1 MAENRE
7 FIKGNIPYPSQ
18 LASFDTK
25 ITKEFGFAIA
35 SAIESDW
42 FYSVGIGDAPCKF
55 YTNRANFF
63 ERRIYAKGQVPM
75 QKYLPSLGTNG
86 DTSLLNLSKKALSIS
101 PKLVDVVVN
110 GMVNRNYSVRAD
122 AVDPISRDNREGY
135 RQQIVED
142 MNALPIIKTA
152 KETLGVDIGNI
163 PTDDLPETSD
173 ELAIHMQLEY
183 KPSNCLSE
191 QLLITSVMEENM
203 YDKTINN
210 RITTDLVVCGIAWVK
225 NRFTPSKGILVEYVD
240 PADKVHSLTKDPYFR
255 DCFYHGEFKTT
266 LISDVLIEYPHLT
279 EDQKKQLQSS
289 SESWYTYHRLNQN
302 ERIKGSTNLLY
313 FTYKTTR
320 ERARKIKEKSTGEKV
335 VSDASEFFDENAL
348 AEKGQTNDFK
358 RASIVEEILFEGV
371 YVLGTDILLKWEV
384 AENMSRP
391 KSNKRK
397 VIEQYQGCAPN
408 YQDGYIDS
416 LVARM
421 MPIEDKLNINEL
433 KAEQI
438 IQGITPDGIAIDLD
452 AIAEL
457 DLGDGKITTAQDQ
470 FNMYLQKGSFFY
482 RSYGA
487 SGEFN
492 NAQLPFKEVMTG
504 DSLNK
509 LNALQNRSNYYFNLM
524 TDVIGLNKAS
534 DASTPDKDSLVGI
547 QKLAALNSNIA
558 TRHILDG
565 STYITLKTAEA
576 ISYRVA
582 DILKYFPELK
592 EDLIRKI
599 GATSVADLES
609 IQNLHLS
616 DFAIF
621 LDLEPDD
628 EEKAMLNA
636 DLTDAMT
643 KGYIGIDDKY
653 KINGIKILDLAVQ
666 YLSVLIKKR
675 EKKQQEMKAQEFKV
689 QADENIRASQ
699 TAEQAKQQT
708 AQMQAQFDAQKQQ
721 MVTEGELQ
729 KEVVRGEQDR
739 LTEQLKGDLNI
750 QLQYIVNAG
759 TVQKQ
764 EDAENRKDDRT
775 RIQATQQSKLVE
787 QRQKE
792 QGSTDF
798 EAENENMDAFQLN
811 K

>member
-1 MAENRE
+1 MAVDRD
-7 FIKGNIPYPSQ
+7 FIKGNIPFPSQ
-18 LASFDTK
+18 LASFEVK
-25 ITKEFGFAIA
+25 KTKEFGMAIA
-35 SAIESDW
+35 SGIQSEW
-42 FYSVGIGDAPCKF
+42 FYNLPGLSCRF
-55 YTNRANFF
+55 YTNRANFI

-75 QKYLPSLGTNG
+75 SKYLPSLGTNG
-86 DTSLLNLSKKALSIS
+86 DVSLLNLSKKALSVT

-110 GMVNRNYSVRAD
+110 GMTNRNYSIRAD
-122 AVDPISRDNREGY
+122 AIDPISRDNREGY
-135 RQQIVED
+135 RQNIIED
-142 MNALPIIKTA
+142 MNARPIIQTA

-163 PTDDLPETSD
+163 PEENLPETSD

-203 YDKTINN
+203 YDKTVNN
-210 RITTDLVVCGIAWVK
+210 RINTDLAVCGIAWVK
-225 NRFTPSKGILVEYVD
+225 NRFTPSKGIVLEYVD
-240 PADKVHSLTKDPYFR
+240 CADKVHSESKDPYFR
-255 DCFYHGEFKTT
+255 DCFYHGEFKTV
-266 LISDVLIEYPHLT
+266 LISDVLVEYPWLN
-279 EDQKKQLQSS
+279 EEQRKQLDNSCDM
-289 SESWYTYHRLNQN
+289 WYQYHINLNRQDK
-302 ERIKGSTNLLY
+302 IKGTTNLLY

-320 ERARKIKEKSTGEKV
+320 ERARKIKEKVTGEKV
-335 VSDASEFFDENAL
+335 ISDASEFFDESKL

-358 RASIVEEILFEGV
+358 RTSIVEEILFEGV

-397 VIEQYQGCAPN
+397 VVEQYHGCAPN

-452 AIAEL
+452 ALAEL
-457 DLGDGKITTAQDQ
+457 DLGDGKVTTPMDQ

-487 SGEFN
+487 GGEYN

-509 LNALQNRSNYYFNLM
+509 LNALQNRSNYYFNLL

-565 STYITLKTAEA
+565 ATYITLKTAEA
-576 ISYRVA
+576 VSYRVA
-582 DILKYFPELK
+582 DILKYHPELK

-599 GATSVADLES
+599 GVTAVADLES
-609 IQNLHLS
+609 IEDLHLS

-636 DLTDAMT
+636 DLTDAMA

-653 KINGIKILDLAVQ
+653 KINSIKILDLAIQ
-666 YLSVLIKKR
+666 YLTVLIKKR
-675 EKKQQEMKAQEFKV
+675 EKKQQETKAEEFKI

-699 TAEQAKQQT
+699 QAEQFKQQT

-721 MVTEGELQ
+721 MITEGEIQ
-729 KEVVRGEQDR
+729 KEITRGEQDR
-739 LTEQLKGDLNI
+739 LTETLKGGNDI
-750 QLQYIVNAG
+750 QLQYIINSG
-759 TVQKQ
+759 KVQQQ
-764 EDAENRKDDRT
+764 EDAENRKDERT

-792 QGSTDF
+792 QAPTDF
-798 EAENENMDAFQLN
+798 EAENENMEIF
-811 K
+811 KV

>member
-18 LASFDTK
+18 LASFETK
-25 ITKEFGFAIA
+25 RTKEFGFAIA

-457 DLGDGKITTAQDQ
+457 DLGDGKVTTAQDQ

-609 IQNLHLS
+609 IQDLHLS

-636 DLTDAMT
+636 DLTDAMA

-653 KINGIKILDLAVQ
+653 KINGIKILDLAIQ

-792 QGSTDF
+792 QGPTDF
-798 EAENENMDAFQLN
+798 EAENENMDVFQVN
-811 K
+811 R